1 MRVPQIENWT
11 IFEAAAASGM
21 EFFEMNFAKNSI
33 NLPHPL
39 LSMSR
44 DFEQNLLK
52 YDMHSYIAYT
62 EYMHPI

>member
-39 LSMSR
+39 LSQLPNVWNDDSV
-44 DFEQNLLK
+44 
-52 YDMHSYIAYT
+52 
-62 EYMHPI
+62 